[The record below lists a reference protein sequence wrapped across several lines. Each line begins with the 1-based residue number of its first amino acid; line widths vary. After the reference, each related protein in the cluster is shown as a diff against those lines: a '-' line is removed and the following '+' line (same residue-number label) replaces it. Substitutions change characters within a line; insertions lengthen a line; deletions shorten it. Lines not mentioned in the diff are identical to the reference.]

1 MNLVFHSKEKLNEYL
16 SKVKLRIR
24 ECGYISLATAKMLA
38 EYPSIRC
45 NDHHK
50 VYWSVESF
58 IVGKPKPWLPYYTV
72 CLDEKKSGT
81 LYDRSLA
88 IGKSIIDGYNDGLDA
103 ATYAIDEF
111 YKIKANGETNMGPK
125 DETTS
130 VNYFHDGKPIGSII
144 SVDMESHANG
154 NGVGIKAAFNDTSV
168 SCTIQDYIKND
179 IKTTEETYM
188 DYIKAT
194 LNARWGLPLGTIEKV
209 IFNYP
214 ATIVIWN
221 DGTKTVVKCENEPFD
236 PEKGLAMAI
245 SKKFFG
251 NRGNYFDIFK
261 KWVPREKPEDKCA
274 LGKIIETE
282 NINRFYIELP
292 DGYRLIFEDSE
303 YAGRYNPESESDV
316 TAPVTD
322 NTNAPFIAGK
332 RHKIVCASDCYH
344 VKNIKPENRLYF
356 NSFEEA
362 IANGCR
368 PCKHC
373 NGMHKE
379 INKVIQY
386 GTLLPKI

>member
-1 MNLVFHSKEKLNEYL
+1 MRLVFHSKEKLNDYL

-38 EYPSIRC
+38 EYPMIRS
-45 NDHHK
+45 DDRLK
-50 VYWSVESF
+50 VYWSLEPF
-58 IVGKPKPWLPYYTV
+58 IVGEFRPNPWTTYYTI
-72 CLDEKKSGT
+72 CLDKNKTSS

-103 ATYAIDEF
+103 AVYVIDEF
-111 YKIKANGETNMGPK
+111 YKIKANGETNMGPEENK
-125 DETTS
+125 TEGVFHYKTS
-130 VNYFHDGKPIGSII
+130 ESEKYTPIGKITSIT
-144 SVDMESHANG
+144 SDTD
-154 NGVGIKAAFNDTSV
+154 GIYIGAELNDTS
-168 SCTIQDYIKND
+168 IANYIKND

-261 KWVPREKPEDKCA
+261 KWVPREKPEDKCT
-274 LGKIIETE
+274 LGKIIKTE

-292 DGYRLIFEDSE
+292 DGYRLIFEDGE

-316 TAPVTD
+316 TTPVTD

-332 RHKIVCASDCYH
+332 KHKIVCASDCYH

-362 IANGCR
+362 LANGCR

-379 INKVIQY
+379 LNKAIRY